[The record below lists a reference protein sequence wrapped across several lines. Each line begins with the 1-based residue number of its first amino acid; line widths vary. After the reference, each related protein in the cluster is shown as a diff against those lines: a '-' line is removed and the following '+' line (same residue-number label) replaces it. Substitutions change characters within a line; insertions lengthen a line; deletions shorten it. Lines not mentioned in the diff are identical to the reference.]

1 MRDNP
6 EFQQI
11 LSQLKNAES
20 QNWQID
26 EKSRTS
32 LAFSLSQ
39 FMFKQNERY
48 LSFKFLF
55 KPIKFSTS
63 PESDDDVNGFEDING
78 GEIDYVKLAQLYI
91 K

>member
-39 FMFKQNERY
+39 FMFKQNEW
-48 LSFKFLF
+48 
-55 KPIKFSTS
+55 
-63 PESDDDVNGFEDING
+63 
-78 GEIDYVKLAQLYI
+78 
-91 K
+91 

>member
-48 LSFKFLF
+48 LIFVNFGFSSTYLK
-55 KPIKFSTS
+55 STS
-63 PESDDDVNGFEDING
+63 PKSDDDVNGFEDING
-78 GEIDYVKLAQLYI
+78 GEIDYVKLAQL
-91 K
+91 

>member
-39 FMFKQNERY
+39 FMFKQNERFQ
-48 LSFKFLF
+48 LFVKFDF
-55 KPIKFSTS
+55 FSTYINSTS

-78 GEIDYVKLAQLYI
+78 GEIDYVKLAQL
-91 K
+91 

>member
-1 MRDNP
+1 MQQYKNLTIIDPLQWSIDNLKLSQASMRDNP

-39 FMFKQNERY
+39 FMFKQNER
-48 LSFKFLF
+48 
-55 KPIKFSTS
+55 
-63 PESDDDVNGFEDING
+63 
-78 GEIDYVKLAQLYI
+78 
-91 K
+91 